1 MKRNTTAGSQVGFP
15 ASEKCDAIADRWG
28 KLETIYCD
36 NASHFS
42 STEFASL
49 MMALKVRF
57 SEKSTVDA
65 RTVEKALCELRGS
78 GDMMRRRPLMDISD
92 LEPRVAA
99 ARFRYFGL
107 D

>member
-1 MKRNTTAGSQVGFP
+1 MERNTTAECQVSYP
-15 ASEKCDAIADRWG
+15 TSEKFGAVAGRRG
-28 KLETIYCD
+28 RPTTIYCD
-36 NASHFS
+36 NASHFF

-49 MMALKVRF
+49 MMELEVWF

-78 GDMMRRRPLMDISD
+78 VGMMRSRPLMDISD